1 MGEGIE
7 FVCGKCGFRKEI
19 WYGPGFLSNPLSLN
33 TRAETLG
40 GKYGV
45 KPKKIIEEHPDAEC
59 SWYKPLFHC
68 SCGNISTKNAV
79 IIFDEDKPLYRP
91 SMKCGLC
98 GRKMWEIA
106 EPPDYLPCPK
116 CGEQMMCNLTVL
128 WD

>member
-19 WYGPGFLSNPLSLN
+19 WYGPGFLSSPRNPE

-40 GKYGV
+40 GKYGPR
-45 KPKKIIEEHPDAEC
+45 PKRILEEHPDAEC

-68 SCGNISTKNAV
+68 SCGNFSTKDAV
-79 IIFDEDKPLYRP
+79 VIFDEGKTLYRP
-91 SMKCGLC
+91 SMKCDLC
-98 GRKMWEIA
+98 GKKMWEIV
-106 EPPDYLPCPK
+106 EPPDDLPCPK
-116 CGEQMMCNLTVL
+116 CGHEMKMGITAM